1 MVEEILI
8 MENKNK
14 SEIKKSVEAG
24 ETEPTTPSPPKV
36 KKELSVVTLPH
47 DNDVMAQEMAE
58 LFDEDR
64 VTHRHGGS
72 EPEKD

>member
-1 MVEEILI
+1 M
-8 MENKNK
+8 KDDKK
-14 SEIKKSVEAG
+14 SEEQTNSEAG
-24 ETEPTTPSPPKV
+24 VKDPKTQSPKI
-36 KKELSVVTLPH
+36 KKELSVVSLPH
-47 DNDVMAQEMAE
+47 DNDVMAQEMAD

>member
-1 MVEEILI
+1 MDHD
-8 MENKNK
+8 KK
-14 SEIKKSVEAG
+14 SEEQEDSEAG
-24 ETEPTTPSPPKV
+24 SKDSKAQSPKI
-36 KKELSVVTLPH
+36 KKELSVVSLPH

-64 VTHRHGGS
+64 VTHKHGGS

>member
-1 MVEEILI
+1 MDHVEKPEQHQDL
-8 MENKNK
+8 ESDAKDPK
-14 SEIKKSVEAG
+14 AK
-24 ETEPTTPSPPKV
+24 PPKIR
-36 KKELSVVTLPH
+36 KELSVVSLPH

-64 VTHRHGGS
+64 VTHQHGNA

>member
-1 MVEEILI
+1 MMDDVKKTEDLEG
-8 MENKNK
+8 
-14 SEIKKSVEAG
+14 SE
-24 ETEPTTPSPPKV
+24 TPDQDPKPQSAKA
-36 KKELSVVTLPH
+36 KKELSVISLPH

-64 VTHRHGGS
+64 VTHQHGNS

>member
-1 MVEEILI
+1 MDDAKKTEDL
-8 MENKNK
+8 KD
-14 SEIKKSVEAG
+14 SETNDNDPK
-24 ETEPTTPSPPKV
+24 PQSPKI

-47 DNDVMAQEMAE
+47 DNDVMAQEMAD

-64 VTHRHGGS
+64 VTHQHGRS